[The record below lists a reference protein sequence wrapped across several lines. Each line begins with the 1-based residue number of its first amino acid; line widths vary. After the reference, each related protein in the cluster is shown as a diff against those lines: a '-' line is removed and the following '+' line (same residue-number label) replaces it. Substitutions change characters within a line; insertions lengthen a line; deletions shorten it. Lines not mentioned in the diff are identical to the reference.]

1 MLVVR
6 LNSLVEVSA
15 VPRIAPALSDTLKLT
30 ATNETTQIET
40 IIYIEFYM
48 YNGRLVFTF
57 DIPIEFKA
65 GNKYEVEINNE
76 NTNTIIYRGKMIVI
90 NETTDIQNY
99 TPSTQQTQ
107 RFKVKSQ

>member
-15 VPRIAPALSDTLKLT
+15 VPRIAPAFDTLKLT

-48 YNGRLVFTF
+48 YNGRLIFTF
-57 DIPIEFKA
+57 EIPEAFKA
-65 GNKYEVEINNE
+65 GDKFEIEINE
-76 NTNTIIYRGKMIVI
+76 ETTNTIIYRGKLIVV
-90 NETTDIQNY
+90 NESTDIQNY
-99 TPSTQQTQ
+99 TPSTQQPL
-107 RFKVKSQ
+107 RFKTKSQ